1 MTGAIKRTFKDVTRF
16 FCNYSWL
23 LKCTVFFVSLIKVF
37 YHIGT
42 NFTFFIWAD
51 NHITMQSS
59 LFPCS
64 TLREKSLNTE
74 FFLVRIFTHLD
85 WTRRD
90 TPYLSVWTI
99 FLFSVSET
107 SLCLYIYIYI
117 YINIYIYILDDKGKC
132 RNVKNKM
139 FFICLPEK
147 M

>member
-1 MTGAIKRTFKDVTRF
+1 MTGVIKRTFKDVTRF

-23 LKCTVFFVSLIKVF
+23 LKCTVFFASLIKVF
-37 YHIGT
+37 SHIRT

-74 FFLVRIFTHLD
+74 FFRARIFTHLD

-90 TPYLSVWTI
+90 TPYLSVFSPNAGKYGREKTPYLDTLHVVQVARIHI
-99 FLFSVSET
+99 F
-107 SLCLYIYIYI
+107 
-117 YINIYIYILDDKGKC
+117 
-132 RNVKNKM
+132 NK
-139 FFICLPEK
+139 L
-147 M
+147 